1 MENYSFG
8 LISHMLYNTL
18 FLIISSSSPLGSVFL
33 ISKYKTKNKSRT
45 KSLPL
50 QLFRL
55 MVRNLQEVKMSLRF
69 HKFALVPEKFAS
81 VAFLGPLASMGGI
94 TALINL
100 PIWQNTTKQTN
111 KKKIW
116 SQIRQ
121 HFFITNVMLNKSAFF
136 FLTLKCF
143 FFLPTCQW
151 LCFSWLMIECPIFS
165 SALCILKTSQH
176 ICQTQT
182 N

>member
-111 KKKIW
+111 KKKSEVKYVNISSLQMW
-116 SQIRQ
+116 CWISQ
-121 HFFITNVMLNKSAFF
+121 LFF
-136 FLTLKCF
+136 F
-143 FFLPTCQW
+143 
-151 LCFSWLMIECPIFS
+151 
-165 SALCILKTSQH
+165 
-176 ICQTQT
+176 
-182 N
+182 